1 MGVELETDGGERRV
15 VLVGDVDARCTDR
28 LRAAL
33 DAALAAADPVDTDG
47 LVVVDMRRVDCVD
60 LVALRVLAAASYRA
74 GARGRRLVLRSVPPA
89 VRRLLH
95 LSHLIRVVEVEQ
107 SGPAEREPA

>member
-1 MGVELETDGGERRV
+1 MGVELETDTSEHRV

-33 DAALAAADPVDTDG
+33 DAALAAEPVDDDG

-107 SGPAEREPA
+107 AGPAEREPA